1 MEILP
6 YEGSNILRVGV
17 WDRSMVIMLTRERVS
32 RPRRFIRLK
41 LILRRVT
48 HSRGF
53 YVIVIFLT
61 MFLISSAMFY
71 YVEHEIH
78 GRNEVDLPT
87 AMYWALVTM
96 ATVGYGDVVVTHD
109 VLGYTVAG
117 MTAVMGIATYTLV
130 ISTLADAFFSGTLQR
145 ALGRGKM
152 KKKILIIG
160 TTPSCREAIDELVLS
175 GYGDM
180 VGWVMSREPK
190 APPPV
195 DFIVGEYSEETLVRA
210 GVMHAE
216 TILICLR
223 DDSTILHLVLLI
235 KRLNKKARI
244 MVLVNDPRT
253 AELLR
258 ELGVKDILT
267 QSLLGRIAATA
278 IFEPTIVRFVNEVV
292 TVRGGVD
299 LTEVIVTEEGITVG
313 DLEKELMKLHKDYRF
328 EIIAVR
334 RGDELIYAPQNDMKL
349 SAGDRLVILRAKT

>member
-1 MEILP
+1 M
-6 YEGSNILRVGV
+6 
-17 WDRSMVIMLTRERVS
+17 
-32 RPRRFIRLK
+32 
-41 LILRRVT
+41 
-48 HSRGF
+48 
-53 YVIVIFLT
+53 FLT
-61 MFLISSAMFY
+61 SSLIFY

-78 GRNEVDLPT
+78 GREEIDLAT
-87 AMYWALVTM
+87 SMYWALVTM

-109 VLGYTVAG
+109 VLGYAVAS
-117 MTAVMGIATYTLV
+117 MTAIMGIATYTLV

-145 ALGRGKM
+145 ALGRGRL

-180 VGWVMSREPK
+180 VGWVMSREPR

-195 DFIVGEYSEETLVRA
+195 DFVVGEYGEETLRRA
-210 GVMHAE
+210 GIEHAE
-216 TILICLR
+216 TVLICLR
-223 DDSTILHLVLLI
+223 DDSTTLHLVLLI
-235 KRLNKKARI
+235 RRLNKKARI

-258 ELGVKDILT
+258 ELGITDILT

-299 LTEVIVTEEGITVG
+299 LTEVIVTEEGVTVG

-334 RGDELIYAPQNDMKL
+334 RGEELIYAPQNDMKL
-349 SAGDRLVILRAKT
+349 SAGDRLVILRAKA